1 MQSRNLVYILTCLSF
16 SVICGA
22 AVYEHV
28 AVWPKAF
35 AKLPASLSSF
45 QGEHAFN
52 NGIFWMMIHPI
63 TLVLFIIATI
73 MHWKTDRKK
82 HLLYP
87 LIAYAVVLVV
97 TSVYFV
103 PELLSILGTAYSN
116 TYDASL
122 TARGSQWEL
131 LSIIRAVLL
140 FATAVFLYLGL
151 TKPAT
156 RNVAG

>member
-1 MQSRNLVYILTCLSF
+1 
-16 SVICGA
+16 
-22 AVYEHV
+22 
-28 AVWPKAF
+28 
-35 AKLPASLSSF
+35 
-45 QGEHAFN
+45 
-52 NGIFWMMIHPI
+52 
-63 TLVLFIIATI
+63 